1 VKDPENAGPKRGR
14 ARPDRLVERF
24 DEVVERKSI
33 SSRKP
38 SELAEKRG
46 KIEFGTGLDIQRDG

>member
-1 VKDPENAGPKRGR
+1 VKDTENAGTNAGPKGAR

-33 SSRKP
+33 SS
-38 SELAEKRG
+38 
-46 KIEFGTGLDIQRDG
+46 